1 MFFFCDLTEV
11 LDLSQDVYQIKTLTG
26 DHGEHLNRVGTEV
39 ELLGQGC
46 DLCGTMEAEL
56 QKVKNH
62 SQHALGQMQTS
73 IHAIQRRLES
83 GGEGCSH
90 ICSQLQDQV
99 LLLRHDVSDC
109 TSQCGN
115 TSAPKA
121 PVSQLGEWELSTAPK
136 AAAAPPPE
144 AAPAAPKAPPPT
156 RKAPPPPKAPPP
168 APNAPPPAPNA
179 PAAPP

>member
-56 QKVKNH
+56 QEVKNH

-136 AAAAPPPE
+136 AAAAPPP
-144 AAPAAPKAPPPT
+144 T
-156 RKAPPPPKAPPP
+156 RKAPPPPPKAPPP
-168 APNAPPPAPNA
+168 APNAP
-179 PAAPP
+179 AAPP